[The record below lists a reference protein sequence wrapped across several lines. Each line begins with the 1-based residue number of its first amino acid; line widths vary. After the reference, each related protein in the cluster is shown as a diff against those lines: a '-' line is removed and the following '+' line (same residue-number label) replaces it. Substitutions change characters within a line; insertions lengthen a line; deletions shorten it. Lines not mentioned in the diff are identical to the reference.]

1 MNKGEIVMNDITKKL
16 LSMISDISGEIK
28 GAFNIRED
36 SGCAGRQSSENVDIV
51 PKVGQPG
58 IDIIIK
64 PNTKETVYIPACVTK
79 SNVNDL
85 VYNDFYVGENSD
97 IVIVAGCG
105 LHVDGEEDSQHNGIH
120 RFFLS
125 KNARVRYEEKHIGIG
140 DGTGKRIINPKTHI
154 EMAESSYMEMDTV
167 QIKGVDSTKRETT
180 AVLQGDAK
188 LIIREKIMTHGEQR
202 AETYFKV
209 DLDGADSSA
218 DLVSRSVA
226 KGNSYQ
232 YFRSV
237 AKDNS
242 KQTFNSK
249 IVGNAKCSGYTECD
263 AIIMEKGVVSAV
275 PELTANDIDAQLI
288 HEAAIGKIAGEQ
300 LIKLMSLGLTSEEAE
315 AKIVEGFLK

>member
-1 MNKGEIVMNDITKKL
+1 MITEIDASL
-16 LSMISDISGEIK
+16 LEKIADLTGK
-28 GAFNIRED
+28 PVGAFNIRKD
-36 SGCAGRQSSENVDIV
+36 MGCEARQSTEHIAID
-51 PKVGQPG
+51 PRADGKPG
-58 IDIIIK
+58 IDIHFKEGTKGETCHIPVIISQ
-64 PNTKETVYIPACVTK
+64 TGM
-79 SNVNDL
+79 SDM

-105 LHVDGEEDSQHNGIH
+105 VHVDGEEDSQHNGIH

-154 EMAESSYMEMDTV
+154 EMAEGSYMEMDTV

-232 YFRSV
+232 YFRSII
-237 AKDNS
+237 N
-242 KQTFNSK
+242 
-249 IVGNAKCSGYTECD
+249 GNNRCAGHSECD

>member
-105 LHVDGEEDSQHNGIH
+105 VHVDGEEDSQHNGIH

-188 LIIREKIMTHGEQR
+188 LIIRDKIMTHGEQR

-209 DLDGADSSA
+209 SLDGADTSA
-218 DLVSRSVA
+218 HLVS
-226 KGNSYQ
+226 
-232 YFRSV
+232 
-237 AKDNS
+237 
-242 KQTFNSK
+242 
-249 IVGNAKCSGYTECD
+249 
-263 AIIMEKGVVSAV
+263 
-275 PELTANDIDAQLI
+275 L
-288 HEAAIGKIAGEQ
+288 
-300 LIKLMSLGLTSEEAE
+300 
-315 AKIVEGFLK
+315 

>member
-105 LHVDGEEDSQHNGIH
+105 VHVDG
-120 RFFLS
+120 

-232 YFRSV
+232 YFRSII
-237 AKDNS
+237 N
-242 KQTFNSK
+242 
-249 IVGNAKCSGYTECD
+249 GNNRCAGHSECD

>member
-1 MNKGEIVMNDITKKL
+1 
-16 LSMISDISGEIK
+16 
-28 GAFNIRED
+28 
-36 SGCAGRQSSENVDIV
+36 
-51 PKVGQPG
+51 
-58 IDIIIK
+58 
-64 PNTKETVYIPACVTK
+64 
-79 SNVNDL
+79 
-85 VYNDFYVGENSD
+85 
-97 IVIVAGCG
+97 
-105 LHVDGEEDSQHNGIH
+105 
-120 RFFLS
+120 
-125 KNARVRYEEKHIGIG
+125 VRYEEKHIGIG

-237 AKDNS
+237 IN
-242 KQTFNSK
+242 
-249 IVGNAKCSGYTECD
+249 GNNRCAGHSECD

>member
-79 SNVNDL
+79 SNVDDL

-97 IVIVAGCG
+97 IIIVA
-105 LHVDGEEDSQHNGIH
+105 QHNGIH

-154 EMAESSYMEMDTV
+154 EMAEGSYMEMDTV

-237 AKDNS
+237 IN
-242 KQTFNSK
+242 
-249 IVGNAKCSGYTECD
+249 GNNRCAGHSECD

>member
-1 MNKGEIVMNDITKKL
+1 MWEKIRTSLSWQAAASMWTARKIPSTTESTAFSSPKMRECAMRKSTSASAMAPANASSIRRLISRWQKAATWRWIPCRSKEWTPPNGKPQPFCKGM
-16 LSMISDISGEIK
+16 
-28 GAFNIRED
+28 
-36 SGCAGRQSSENVDIV
+36 
-51 PKVGQPG
+51 
-58 IDIIIK
+58 
-64 PNTKETVYIPACVTK
+64 
-79 SNVNDL
+79 
-85 VYNDFYVGENSD
+85 
-97 IVIVAGCG
+97 
-105 LHVDGEEDSQHNGIH
+105 
-120 RFFLS
+120 
-125 KNARVRYEEKHIGIG
+125 
-140 DGTGKRIINPKTHI
+140 
-154 EMAESSYMEMDTV
+154 
-167 QIKGVDSTKRETT
+167 
-180 AVLQGDAK
+180 

-232 YFRSV
+232 YFRSII
-237 AKDNS
+237 N
-242 KQTFNSK
+242 
-249 IVGNAKCSGYTECD
+249 GNNRCAGHSECD

>member
-1 MNKGEIVMNDITKKL
+1 MDAIQKSL
-16 LSMISDISGEIK
+16 LEQVADLHEVPE
-28 GAFNIRED
+28 GAYNIRAN
-36 SGCAGRQSSENVDIV
+36 GQKAARNTTANIDIV
-51 PKVGQPG
+51 SKEDKDG

-79 SNVNDL
+79 SNVDDL

-105 LHVDGEEDSQHNGIH
+105 VHVDGEEDSQHNGIH

-154 EMAESSYMEMDTV
+154 EMAEGSYMEMDTV

-232 YFRSV
+232 YFRSII
-237 AKDNS
+237 N
-242 KQTFNSK
+242 
-249 IVGNAKCSGYTECD
+249 GNNRCAGHSECD

>member
-28 GAFNIRED
+28 GAFNIRE
-36 SGCAGRQSSENVDIV
+36 
-51 PKVGQPG
+51 
-58 IDIIIK
+58 
-64 PNTKETVYIPACVTK
+64 ETVSIPACVTHG
-79 SNVNDL
+79 SINDL

-105 LHVDGEEDSQHNGIH
+105 VHVDGEEDSQHNGIH

-154 EMAESSYMEMDTV
+154 EMAEGSYMEMDTV

-232 YFRSV
+232 YFRSII
-237 AKDNS
+237 N
-242 KQTFNSK
+242 
-249 IVGNAKCSGYTECD
+249 GNNRCAGHSECD
-263 AIIMEKGVVSAV
+263 AIIMDQGVVAAI
-275 PELTANDIDAQLI
+275 PEVTANCVDAELI

-300 LIKLMSLGLTSEEAE
+300 LIKLMTLGLTEKEAE
-315 AKIVEGFLK
+315 EQIVNGFLK